1 MNKTKYT
8 ITSQKYKGQVII
20 TFANSIVILFNAIE
34 ASLTTTQVQWF
45 LTNALKGEEAFYN
58 MVVAAD
64 VFTIVGEKEE
74 LTFEMFWNRYNEKT
88 HSSKRKAQLKWNRMS
103 KQQQILAYMHITAY
117 FKSIP
122 SGIAKKYAETY
133 LNSEIWNN

>member
-1 MNKTKYT
+1 MNKIKYT
-8 ITSQKYKGQVII
+8 ITSHKYKGQVII
-20 TFANSIVILFNAIE
+20 VFANAVIQVFNAQD
-34 ASLTTTQVQWF
+34 ATLTPTQVAW
-45 LTNALKGEEAFYN
+45 LLHAALKGEEAFLK
-58 MVVAAD
+58 AAD
-64 VFTIVGEKEE
+64 NADAFTIIGEKEE

>member
-8 ITSQKYKGQVII
+8 ITSPKYKGQVII
-20 TFANSIVILFNAIE
+20 TFANNIVILFNAQE
-34 ASLTTTQVQWF
+34 ASLTPTQVAWF
-45 LTNALKGEEAFYN
+45 LTNALKGEEAFLN
-58 MVVAAD
+58 AAD
-64 VFTIVGEKEE
+64 TADAFTIVGEKEE

-103 KQQQILAYMHITAY
+103 KQQQILAYMHIPAY